1 LIQNLF
7 FLFED
12 NGGSKG
18 TYIGEHFCGGTLIST
33 RYILTAAH
41 CVHTR
46 QKKKLVAIIGA
57 NNRNESLTFQN
68 TFEIVKITVHKG
80 YQEFN
85 KLHDIALLELQYTPS
100 GNNIRAAR
108 LPNDDV
114 YEDLIG
120 KNTVI
125 IGW

>member
-1 LIQNLF
+1 
-7 FLFED
+7 
-12 NGGSKG
+12 
-18 TYIGEHFCGGTLIST
+18 
-33 RYILTAAH
+33 
-41 CVHTR
+41 
-46 QKKKLVAIIGA
+46 VAIIGA

-80 YQEFN
+80 YQEVT

-114 YEDLIG
+114 YVDLIG

>member
-1 LIQNLF
+1 MII
-7 FLFED
+7 D

-18 TYIGEHFCGGTLIST
+18 TFIGEHFCGGTLIST

-41 CVHTR
+41 CVYTR
-46 QKKKLVAIIGA
+46 QRKKLVAIIGA
-57 NNRNESLTFQN
+57 NDRNESLTFQN

-80 YQEFN
+80 YQELT
-85 KLHDIALLELQYTPS
+85 KLHDIALLELEYTPS

-114 YEDLIG
+114 YVDLLG
-120 KNTVI
+120 KTTVI